1 MATEDDHRFP
11 TLILHPVT
19 HDVYR
24 IPASAIEHDANHPV
38 RMEFD
43 AFEDM
48 ASLGC
53 MSAER
58 FLSAAR
64 HSSQNVSG
72 FNVSQVLAVRL
83 KNRKSTEA
91 GRPMYAWATRMS
103 TVSPMEDIER
113 TSEREMGREFLWM
126 WPPGKAWNAWITRKE
141 QQRIN
146 GEDQSVGIDACEP
159 SVRYVTKQP
168 GLMLG
173 PDDVEG
179 CTRIPPEELTVMQR
193 LFVAC
198 IKPQQTLFARRT
210 LAQDW
215 TDRIERVTDENQESF
230 CDTIDQTISTRR
242 LLMESKYRE
251 QIEER
256 MGIGGTKRP
265 SENNNGGLGESTA
278 MMPISKKPRWVTA
291 HDPEPFKSSQMFQP
305 TNGTHRTLRRGKKG
319 DVALWNEV
327 RAWADCAN
335 AMRDQWQSYFSN
347 LRWASLPDD
356 LLVNILCMRLGEDLS
371 GTTAQAAQSIC
382 TMRLVSKGARAMT
395 DRFLGGHLAKIET
408 AFHNCIVS
416 PSNSLFQDS
425 LENSLETIHH
435 NQGQRRMS
443 SIGSLSAQMRRVGL
457 GVGDILRLTRT
468 TRMVVPRLLDLGDLA
483 IAPSALPPCPE
494 QVPDWRTYLH
504 MRQAREVLL
513 GGCPKVRAPR
523 TAPSVEF
530 ARVYRSLREGD
541 PGVNGTHYAAA
552 GSGRANLPN
561 PEFDPLLCAEH
572 GNANRR
578 LQTLLAFAGL

>member
-1 MATEDDHRFP
+1 
-11 TLILHPVT
+11 
-19 HDVYR
+19 
-24 IPASAIEHDANHPV
+24 
-38 RMEFD
+38 
-43 AFEDM
+43 
-48 ASLGC
+48 
-53 MSAER
+53 
-58 FLSAAR
+58 
-64 HSSQNVSG
+64 
-72 FNVSQVLAVRL
+72 
-83 KNRKSTEA
+83 
-91 GRPMYAWATRMS
+91 
-103 TVSPMEDIER
+103 
-113 TSEREMGREFLWM
+113 
-126 WPPGKAWNAWITRKE
+126 
-141 QQRIN
+141 
-146 GEDQSVGIDACEP
+146 
-159 SVRYVTKQP
+159 
-168 GLMLG
+168 
-173 PDDVEG
+173 
-179 CTRIPPEELTVMQR
+179 
-193 LFVAC
+193 
-198 IKPQQTLFARRT
+198 
-210 LAQDW
+210 
-215 TDRIERVTDENQESF
+215 
-230 CDTIDQTISTRR
+230 
-242 LLMESKYRE
+242 MESKYRE

-265 SENNNGGLGESTA
+265 SENNNGESTA
-278 MMPISKKPRWVTA
+278 TMPISKKPRWVTA

-395 DRFLGGHLAKIET
+395 DRFLGGHLATIET

-416 PSNSLFQDS
+416 PSNSLPQDS
-425 LENSLETIHH
+425 LENSPKIHH
-435 NQGQRRMS
+435 NQGTRRMS

-483 IAPSALPPCPE
+483 IATSALPPCPE

-541 PGVNGTHYAAA
+541 PGVN
-552 GSGRANLPN
+552 LPN
-561 PEFDPLLCAEH
+561 PEFDPMLCAEH
-572 GNANRR
+572 GNANRDA
-578 LQTLLAFAGL
+578 QTLLAFAGL

>member
-1 MATEDDHRFP
+1 MATEGDDRLP
-11 TLILHPVT
+11 ALILHPVT

-24 IPASAIEHDANHPV
+24 IPASAIEHDSNHPV
-38 RMEFD
+38 RMGFD

-83 KNRKSTEA
+83 KNRKATDA

-103 TVSPMEDIER
+103 TMSPMEGIKHP
-113 TSEREMGREFLWM
+113 SKSEMGREFLWM
-126 WPPGKAWNAWITRKE
+126 WPPGKAWNAWITRKD
-141 QQRIN
+141 QHRIN
-146 GEDQSVGIDACEP
+146 GEDQSFGIDACEP

-179 CTRIPPEELTVMQR
+179 CTRVPPEELTVMQR

-215 TDRIERVTDENQESF
+215 TERIERVTDENQESF

-242 LLMESKYRE
+242 LLVESKYRE

-256 MGIGGTKRP
+256 MGIGGGTKR
-265 SENNNGGLGESTA
+265 SSDNNPNEAFTA
-278 MMPISKKPRWVTA
+278 TMPIFKKPRWVTA
-291 HDPEPFKSSQMFQP
+291 HDPEPFKSSHMFRP
-305 TNGTHRTLRRGKKG
+305 TNSTHRTLRRGKGKG

-347 LRWASLPDD
+347 LRWTSLPDD
-356 LLVNILCMRLGEDLS
+356 LLVNILCTRLGKDLS

-382 TMRLVSKGARAMT
+382 TMRLVSKGARAIT

-408 AFHNCIVS
+408 AFHHCVVS
-416 PSNSLFQDS
+416 PCNSGH
-425 LENSLETIHH
+425 TKTP
-435 NQGQRRMS
+435 QGQMRMS
-443 SIGSLSAQMRRVGL
+443 SIGSLNAQMRRMGL
-457 GVGDILRLTRT
+457 GVGDILRLANT
-468 TRMVVPRLLDLGDLA
+468 TRMAVPRILETTTA
-483 IAPSALPPCPE
+483 IAPSSLPPCPE
-494 QVPDWRTYLH
+494 QVPDWRTYLN

-513 GGCPKVRAPR
+513 GGCSKVRAPR

-530 ARVYRSLREGD
+530 ARVYQSLREGD

-561 PEFDPLLCAEH
+561 PEFDPMLCAEH
-572 GNANRR
+572 GNADRDA
-578 LQTLLAFAGL
+578 QTLLAFAGL

>member
-1 MATEDDHRFP
+1 MD
-11 TLILHPVT
+11 
-19 HDVYR
+19 
-24 IPASAIEHDANHPV
+24 
-38 RMEFD
+38 FD
-43 AFEDM
+43 SFEDM

-64 HSSQNVSG
+64 NSSQNISG

-83 KNRKSTEA
+83 KNRKEAEA

-103 TVSPMEDIER
+103 TVSPMEGIER
-113 TSEREMGREFLWM
+113 ASKREMGREFLWM
-126 WPPGKAWNAWITRKE
+126 WPPGKAWNAWITRKD
-141 QQRIN
+141 QHRIN
-146 GEDQSVGIDACEP
+146 GEDQSFGIDACEP

-179 CTRIPPEELTVMQR
+179 CTRVPPEELTVMQR

-215 TDRIERVTDENQESF
+215 TDRIERVTDENQGSF

-256 MGIGGTKRP
+256 MGIGGGTKRP
-265 SENNNGGLGESTA
+265 SENNTNGAFTA
-278 MMPISKKPRWVTA
+278 AMPISKKPRWVTA
-291 HDPEPFKSSQMFQP
+291 HDPEPFKASHMFRP
-305 TNGTHRTLRRGKKG
+305 TNSTHRTLRRGKEKG

-327 RAWADCAN
+327 RAWTDCAN

-347 LRWASLPDD
+347 LRWKSLPDD
-356 LLVNILCMRLGEDLS
+356 LLVNILCTRLGKDLS

-382 TMRLVSKGARAMT
+382 TMRLVSKGARSIT
-395 DRFLGGHLAKIET
+395 DRFLGGHLSKIET
-408 AFHNCIVS
+408 AFHHCIVS
-416 PSNSLFQDS
+416 PSNSGHT
-425 LENSLETIHH
+425 ETL
-435 NQGQRRMS
+435 QVQRRMS
-443 SIGSLSAQMRRVGL
+443 SIGSLNAQMRRMGL
-457 GVGDILRLTRT
+457 GVGDILRLANT
-468 TRMVVPRLLDLGDLA
+468 TRVVVPRILETTTA
-483 IAPSALPPCPE
+483 IAPSSLPPCPE

-513 GGCPKVRAPR
+513 GGCPTVRAPR

-530 ARVYRSLREGD
+530 ARVYQSLREGD

-561 PEFDPLLCAEH
+561 PEFDPMLCAEH
-572 GNANRR
+572 GNADRDA
-578 LQTLLAFAGL
+578 QTLLAFAGL